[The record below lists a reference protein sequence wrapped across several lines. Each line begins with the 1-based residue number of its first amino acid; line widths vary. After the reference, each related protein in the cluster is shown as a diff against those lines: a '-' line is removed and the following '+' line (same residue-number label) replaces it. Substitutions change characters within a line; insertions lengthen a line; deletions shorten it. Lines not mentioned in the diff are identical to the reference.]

1 MAITIGEAARRAGV
15 SVRTLRHCDQ
25 IGLLA
30 PSGETE
36 GGYRLYDEPALM
48 RLEQILYLKELGFAL
63 EDIRAMM
70 TRPDDDAGLAMRRQ
84 RELLI
89 LKRRRL
95 DGMIARLDRAIAGD
109 TQTELEVFD
118 MTEYNKHKDRYAEEA
133 KRRWG
138 GTPAYEES
146 REKERG
152 RTDAQRESLQRE
164 TEEIFRAFADARALD
179 AGDARVQAL
188 VARWQAFITRSYY
201 ACSKE
206 MLAGLGQMYTA
217 DERFAKNLDRYGE
230 GTASLM
236 SRAIE
241 IYCAQA

>member
-15 SVRTLRHCDQ
+15 SVRTLRHYDQ

-118 MTEYNKHKDRYAEEA
+118 MTEYNKHKDSRHAEEA
-133 KRRWG
+133 KRRWAARPPTRRAG
-138 GTPAYEES
+138 KRSAAVPTRSARACSGRRRKSSARLPT
-146 REKERG
+146 RG
-152 RTDAQRESLQRE
+152 RLMRAMRACRRLWRAGRRLSRAATTHAARRCSPDWGRCTRRTSALQR
-164 TEEIFRAFADARALD
+164 TLTATARA
-179 AGDARVQAL
+179 R
-188 VARWQAFITRSYY
+188 
-201 ACSKE
+201 
-206 MLAGLGQMYTA
+206 
-217 DERFAKNLDRYGE
+217 
-230 GTASLM
+230 
-236 SRAIE
+236 RA
-241 IYCAQA
+241 